1 MLRRLVE
8 GPVRTS
14 VRSLGVDRA
23 GEMRITRFARNPA
36 VTIEE
41 IVRTAAARTA
51 ANVAGRHVLA
61 VQDTTTLRDD
71 GVHHSINLHPMIAV
85 DAASG
90 AMLGLVSAS
99 TIVRDGTC
107 GRVPLR
113 LRAHGEKQSRRWVDM
128 THEAA
133 KLLAAGAASV
143 TVVSDREADF
153 YESFALCAPG
163 VHQLVR
169 AEYNRC
175 LSNGGKLFA
184 QLAGQPELGRVRI
197 ALPAA
202 PGRRA
207 RRMTVALRA
216 CPVELRRPP
225 RCAADREV
233 LPARF
238 AVTAV
243 EAIEIDP
250 PKGAKAAHWRLLT
263 THAVE
268 NLADAA
274 RIVGY
279 YRDRWVIE
287 QVFRTMKTKGFDI
300 EALRVAD
307 AQPFGILCVAALVAA
322 ILVMQM
328 VRERDGLAKRPMT
341 DGFDTEDLPMMQ
353 ALCAS
358 LEGKTLRQKNPHSPA
373 TLAYV
378 SWLCARLGGWNS
390 YYGKPGPIVIYNG
403 LIQLKAIQ
411 RGWNLRYIV

>member
-1 MLRRLVE
+1 MLGRLVE
-8 GPVRTS
+8 GPARTS

-41 IVRTAAARTA
+41 MVRTAAARTA
-51 ANVAGRHVLA
+51 ANVAGRHILA

-71 GVHHSINLHPMIAV
+71 GVHHSISLHPMVAV
-85 DAASG
+85 DAGCG
-90 AMLGLVSAS
+90 AMMGLVSAS
-99 TIVRDGTC
+99 LMVRDGTG

-113 LRAHGEKQSRRWVDM
+113 LRSHGEKQSRRWVDM

-143 TVVSDREADF
+143 TAVSDREADF

-169 AEYNRC
+169 AEYDRC
-175 LSNGGKLFA
+175 LSDGGKLFA
-184 QLAGQPELGRVRI
+184 QLAGQPELGRARI
-197 ALPAA
+197 ELPAV
-202 PGRRA
+202 PGRPA

-225 RCAADREV
+225 RCAADRKM
-233 LPARF
+233 LPAHF
-238 AVTAV
+238 TVTAV
-243 EAIEIDP
+243 EAVEIDP
-250 PKGAKAAHWRLLT
+250 PQGAKAAHWRLLT

-268 NLADAA
+268 NLAEAA

-287 QVFRTMKTKGFDI
+287 QVFRTMKTRGFDI

-307 AQPFGILCVAALVAA
+307 TQPFSILCMAALVAA

-358 LEGKTLRQKNPHSPA
+358 LEGKTQRQKNPHTPA

-378 SWLCARLGGWNS
+378 SWLCARLGGWNC

-403 LIQLKAIQ
+403 LIQLRAIQ
-411 RGWNLRYIV
+411 RGWNLRKIV